1 MKTYKLLHKVKYY
14 PIFILFFCF
23 IVSCGGK
30 FFDPPDL
37 RKIPGNAK
45 EKREKNIREGRGF
58 RIGNLMDKG
67 GSGTFD
73 FATSNQMWR
82 ATLELLDFTPLQNV
96 DYSGGIIVTDWFKEQ
111 DNQDSIKITVL
122 QICIALWNLNHI
134 ADIFHAD
141 ICGLRGRKGLAIHN
155 VMFNNGSISNPI
167 IAYSEINTR
176 GMGYNILM
184 YEVYLAESDVS
195 LDFTEFFK
203 TGRVLF
209 AEEETPDARYGPSS
223 VTYEIMRGD
232 INLANN
238 YEVEYFL
245 IPNDKYVP
253 KIQDGVVLDLV
264 YISLLESNSYK
275 QFEDEKVK
283 VYSIYV

>member
-1 MKTYKLLHKVKYY
+1 MKIYKLLHKVKHY

-58 RIGNLMDKG
+58 RVGNVLERG

-111 DNQDSIKITVL
+111 DNQDSIKITVRFL
-122 QICIALWNLNHI
+122 SNEIR
-134 ADIFHAD
+134 ADGIKVIIHKKVCKKID
-141 ICGLRGRKGLAIHN
+141 DCKIMKVESTLSQEIKLAILKKAAIMADN
-155 VMFNNGSISNPI
+155 
-167 IAYSEINTR
+167 ER
-176 GMGYNILM
+176 
-184 YEVYLAESDVS
+184 EKD
-195 LDFTEFFK
+195 
-203 TGRVLF
+203 
-209 AEEETPDARYGPSS
+209 PDY
-223 VTYEIMRGD
+223 VV
-232 INLANN
+232 
-238 YEVEYFL
+238 VE
-245 IPNDKYVP
+245 P
-253 KIQDGVVLDLV
+253 K
-264 YISLLESNSYK
+264 
-275 QFEDEKVK
+275 EK
-283 VYSIYV
+283 